1 MNLANVRERLDYQGI
16 LLGLVVLV
24 TCTLLALAYQLTRE
38 PIRLA
43 LETDMRNNFAQVLP
57 GNMYDND
64 LINTRGETDSP
75 WGQITY
81 YQAIKEGNVTAVIF
95 PLFSEGY
102 AGKIQMLMAI
112 KANGEISGVRVL
124 VHQETPGLGDK
135 IEVSRHPWITGF
147 DHRSLTDPQPERW
160 KVKKDGGVFDQF
172 TGATITPRAVVS
184 GVYTGLQFFD
194 QQKEKLLYPLPL
206 VSAETKN

>member
-1 MNLANVRERLDYQGI
+1 MKLATARERLDYQGA

-24 TCTLLALAYQLTRE
+24 TCALLALAYQLTRE

-57 GNMYDND
+57 SALYDND
-64 LINTRGETDSP
+64 LINTRGEAESP
-75 WGQITY
+75 WGNIIF
-81 YQAIKEGNVTAVIF
+81 YQAIKEGRVTAVVF

-102 AGKIQMLMAI
+102 AGKIQMLMAV
-112 KANGEISGVRVL
+112 KANGEVGGVRVL

-147 DHRSLTDPQPERW
+147 TGKSLTDPQPERW
-160 KVKKDGGVFDQF
+160 SVKKDGGVFDQF
-172 TGATITPRAVVS
+172 TGATITPRAIVG
-184 GVYTGLQFFD
+184 GVYKGLVFFE
-194 QQKEKLLYPLPL
+194 QHKETLLYPLPT
-206 VSAETKN
+206 VTSED